1 MDDLQEILKQ
11 ALTFLGKKLDAIVN
25 KQIIPQGMIDNIK
38 MMAEK
43 EMPEMKIPDTQKIS
57 IDGIEVITLKG
68 EKGDRGNVGKD
79 SDVPG
84 PKGDKGNSGKGGKSI
99 IGPKGNRGDPGK
111 DSKIPGPKGDKGN
124 PGKDGSPDIGEEIIG
139 KINKDKS
146 GKVIKKEHVEGLSDI
161 ESMAKTA
168 EANSRFGMRA
178 AGDTVYLADLSSQ
191 TNGVLKTFT
200 IPVFRRA
207 IMVTCSDFP
216 TVLFLNNGFT
226 VAGGTLTLTTDSAPS
241 SGSML
246 GFLYI
251 I

>member
-1 MDDLQEILKQ
+1 MENLQEILKQ
-11 ALTFLGKKLDAIVN
+11 ALTFLGKKLDTL
-25 KQIIPQGMIDNIK
+25 KPKD
-38 MMAEK
+38 
-43 EMPEMKIPDTQKIS
+43 S
-57 IDGIEVITLKG
+57 IDVKIEGAELVTIKG
-68 EKGDRGNVGKD
+68 EKGDSIKGERGDPGAPGKDGKD
-79 SDVPG
+79 SKVPGPRGIPGKDGKDSKVPG
-84 PKGDKGNSGKGGKSI
+84 PKGE
-99 IGPKGNRGDPGK
+99 
-111 DSKIPGPKGDKGN
+111 
-124 PGKDGSPDIGEEIIG
+124 PGKDGNDSIVPGPPGIPGNPGRDGSPDTGEEIIG